1 MNKCG
6 LLEKFT
12 RRKSVLSKESSTAP
26 VASKQTISLLEKHLW
41 TDETTL
47 EMFDCNARHRI
58 WLKKQNKGSI
68 SKQTHNI
75 NCQARWRRRDD
86 LSLFLPPQDLRTLKL
101 WSWHAVVCIPKYS
114 RVLMRLYGV
123 LCTVALFGDL
133 PSINSPSILDSYC
146 LLLSVSQ
153 ASAVAIAIPIFHV

>member
-1 MNKCG
+1 MNKCD

-26 VASKQTISLLEKHLW
+26 VASKQTIRLLEKHLW

-47 EMFDCNARHRI
+47 EMFDCNAWHHI
-58 WLKKQNKGSI
+58 WLKKKGSI

-86 LSLFLPPQDLRTLKL
+86 LSLFLPPQDLGTLKL
-101 WSWHAVVCIPKYS
+101 WS
-114 RVLMRLYGV
+114 
-123 LCTVALFGDL
+123 
-133 PSINSPSILDSYC
+133 
-146 LLLSVSQ
+146 
-153 ASAVAIAIPIFHV
+153 